1 MPGKYDQP
9 QKIKKKSGEIKM
21 SELFFQCDRGAAG
34 DIISAALMELVPDQ
48 EKMLDKL
55 NSMGIPGVN
64 YVLEKKEKYG
74 MTGNTM
80 TVMINGEIEEDAEE
94 EHHTEHGGYCINH
107 ETYAHEAH
115 THGHH
120 HEEQEHETHVHHH
133 ENHGGH
139 CHQHMT
145 MEKIRKIVD
154 ELQVSEK
161 IRQNIMGIYQIIA
174 KAESEAH
181 SCTVSEVHFHEVGA
195 MDAIADIAAVCALV
209 EELNPSEISA
219 SQINVGNGTIECA
232 HGILPVPAPATAN
245 ILHDVPYDTGDI
257 DGEICTPT
265 GAALLK
271 YFVNRYEEEKPHGNV
286 KNGVGFGKRTFSTP
300 SYFKAYLV

>member
-1 MPGKYDQP
+1 
-9 QKIKKKSGEIKM
+9 M

-80 TVMINGEIEEDAEE
+80 TVMINGEMEE
-94 EHHTEHGGYCINH
+94 EY
-107 ETYAHEAH
+107 
-115 THGHH
+115 GHH
-120 HEEQEHETHVHHH
+120 YKGQECETHIHHH
-133 ENHGGH
+133 ENHVGH

-195 MDAIADIAAVCALV
+195 MDAIADIAAVCV
-209 EELNPSEISA
+209 IVDELDPSEISA

-232 HGILPVPAPATAN
+232 HGILSVPAPATAN
-245 ILHDVPYDTGDI
+245 ILRDVPYDAGDI

-271 YFVNRYEEEKPHGNV
+271 YFVNKYEEEKPHGNV